1 MKKDYA
7 TEKSPIQNN
16 IEKSKRI
23 KINEININ
31 QLKIEKIPAKNN
43 YKLLSLFLGIV
54 SILELGF
61 IVYIKLKDNE
71 KTSK

>member
-16 IEKSKRI
+16 IEKSKKI

-71 KTSK
+71 KSSK